1 MPASCRLA
9 ALAITMVALA
19 PVTALAM
26 DDFITP
32 SSSAPTALKLCGE
45 TGDKIKTADCK
56 QAGYDKLV
64 AKIDKAF
71 NTAVAK
77 TSANIKPLLKR
88 DQAWFN
94 EVVLSAADTVPQS
107 DDFDEKE
114 GFGQTLAQRV
124 TALEAI
130 AGGFGRPGLAGTWA
144 NAFGSIVVTPTVAGA
159 YRLAVDM
166 RAVYGS
172 GSDHVRDCKL
182 GALVKP
188 SGAWL
193 AGEVLRDEAKPAAT
207 ADDKRATSAEPKKA
221 PTIKIRRQG
230 ETLRV
235 VVVDHEWSDMN
246 RPSCEYMWQVTGS
259 YFASG
264 KPDPAASDKA
274 DISFVA
280 PSFDCTRPETATE
293 EEICSDPD
301 LADNDQRMNRAWKA
315 LLPRLDET
323 TRRALMEDQRGW
335 VKAQAWQYPIFLHP
349 AWEKLTSDMHFT
361 ADARDHVDS
370 LQRERIALLEG
381 FDEKRSGLVGVWLA
395 YNAILK
401 ITAADD
407 GSLKAVG
414 WKWEQGNWKA
424 GCDYDMTGKMVG
436 GAFRS
441 DDKGKN
447 PDTLERDHAMLI
459 VNHLDDV
466 FAKKRSGEAGI
477 DEMKCKRSMAASSTA
492 RLFPARASP
501 DINDFG
507 SSIR

>member
-1 MPASCRLA
+1 MSASCRMA
-9 ALAITMVALA
+9 ALAVTIAALA
-19 PVTALAM
+19 PITALAM
-26 DDFITP
+26 DDFIAP
-32 SSSAPTALKLCGE
+32 SSSAPTAIKLCGGAD
-45 TGDKIKTADCK
+45 GDKIKNADCK

-64 AKIDKAF
+64 AQIDKAF
-71 NTAVAK
+71 NTALAK
-77 TSANIKPLLKR
+77 TPANIKPLLKR

-94 EVVLSAADTVPQS
+94 EVVLNAADSVPQS

-114 GFGQTLAQRV
+114 GFGETLARRV
-124 TALEAI
+124 TTLEGI
-130 AGGFGRPGLAGTWA
+130 AGGFGRPGLAGTWT
-144 NAFGSIVVTPTVAGA
+144 NAFGSIVVTQAEAG

-172 GSDHVRDCKL
+172 GSDRRRECKL
-182 GALVKP
+182 DAIVKP

-193 AGEVLRDEAKPAAT
+193 TGEVLPDEATPAMT
-207 ADDKRATSAEPKKA
+207 AADKKA
-221 PTIKIRRQG
+221 ANVEPNKTPMIKIRRQG

-235 VVVDHEWSDMN
+235 VLLDHAWSDAD
-246 RPSCEYMWQVTGS
+246 RPNCQYMWQVTAS

-264 KPDPAASDKA
+264 KPDPATSDKA
-274 DISFVA
+274 DTAFMA
-280 PSFDCTRPETATE
+280 PTFDCTRPETATE

-301 LADNDQRMNRAWKA
+301 LADNDQRLNKAWKA
-315 LLPRLDET
+315 LLPRLDDT

-335 VKAQAWQYPIFLHP
+335 VRTQAWQYPIFLHP
-349 AWEKLTSDMHFT
+349 AWEKQTSEMHFT

-370 LQRERIALLEG
+370 LQRERIALLDG
-381 FDEKRSGLVGVWLA
+381 FDEKRSGLAGVWLG

-401 ITAADD
+401 VTVNDD
-407 GSLKAVG
+407 GSLKAEG
-414 WKWEQGNWKA
+414 WKWEQGDWKA
-424 GCDYDMTGKMVG
+424 GCDYDMSGKMVG

-447 PDTLERDHAMLI
+447 PDTLERDHALLI
-459 VNHLDDV
+459 VNRLDDA

-477 DEMKCKRSMAASSTA
+477 DEMKCKRSISASSTA

-507 SSIR
+507 GSIR